1 MWIAL
6 CCPLFLFYG
15 GVSISTEALINDE
28 IVAKEVR
35 LVSPTGEQLGIMS
48 SKEALD
54 IAVKQNL
61 DLVMIAPKAAPP
73 VCKIMDY
80 GKYCFEQQKRDKEAK
95 KNQKNITI
103 KEIQLSVTIEQHDM
117 MVKAKRTIEFLK
129 NGDKVKVTIRFI
141 RRQLAHTELG
151 VEVMETFYEMV
162 KDYANIE
169 RKPKVEGRNAIM
181 ILSPKEKS

>member
-1 MWIAL
+1 
-6 CCPLFLFYG
+6 
-15 GVSISTEALINDE
+15 
-28 IVAKEVR
+28 
-35 LVSPTGEQLGIMS
+35 
-48 SKEALD
+48 
-54 IAVKQNL
+54 
-61 DLVMIAPKAAPP
+61 
-73 VCKIMDY
+73 
-80 GKYCFEQQKRDKEAK
+80 
-95 KNQKNITI
+95 
-103 KEIQLSVTIEQHDM
+103 M

>member
-61 DLVMIAPKAAPP
+61 DLVM
-73 VCKIMDY
+73 IMDY